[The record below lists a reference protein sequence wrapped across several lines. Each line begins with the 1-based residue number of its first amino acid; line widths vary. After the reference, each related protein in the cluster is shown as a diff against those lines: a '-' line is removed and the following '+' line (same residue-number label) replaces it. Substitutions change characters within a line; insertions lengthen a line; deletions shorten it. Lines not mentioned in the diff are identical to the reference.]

1 MPKKNNIRSIRMSDE
16 LMELIDQQIGE
27 NFTQKLETLVTK
39 CVWELPRKEQQ
50 LQLIQDQIDREG
62 RRLQDLS
69 NKTYQ
74 LTIALD
80 GMTRQAKVLESNIQA
95 TIKKMES

>member
-1 MPKKNNIRSIRMSDE
+1 MAKSNIRSIRMSDE
-16 LMELIDQQIGE
+16 LLELINQQIGE

-39 CVWELPRKEQQ
+39 CVWELPQKEKQ
-50 LQLIQDQIDREG
+50 LQMIRDQIDREG

-74 LTIALD
+74 LTMALD

-95 TIKKMES
+95 TIKKMEL

>member
-16 LMELIDQQIGE
+16 LMELIDQQIGS

-39 CVWELPRKEQQ
+39 CVWELPQKEKQ
-50 LQLIQDQIDREG
+50 LQMIQDQIDREG

>member
-80 GMTRQAKVLESNIQA
+80 SMTRQAKVLESNIQA